1 MRDSFQREINYI
13 RISITDRCNLCC
25 RYCRP
30 QGAPDGADRC
40 CAEAAGQDG
49 GDRHGAAVCQ
59 RLSPAGAAPAR
70 YLTSEEF
77 VEVAEAAASLG
88 ITRVKITGGEPLLR
102 SDCCRLIGEL
112 KRIPGIE
119 QVTLTTNGVLLEKRL
134 PQLLEAGL
142 DAVNVSL
149 DTVHREMF
157 RQLTG
162 VDAYEDV
169 RRGIKAALTAG
180 LPVKINSV
188 LLCGINDGE
197 WLELAGLARSQPLQI
212 RFIELMPIGAAGSG
226 SGKDSRHGAVIG
238 GCGNAQALPP
248 LAGISGDEILRKLI
262 EVYPDLREDTAAYGN
277 GPAKYVHIPG
287 FQGSIGFISALHGKF
302 CADCNRIR
310 LTSTG
315 RLKPCLCYGESVD
328 VRSIL
333 RGRASDE
340 PRMADASAPAG
351 AETCAKPAVTD
362 FPAARRSKAAGAMR
376 APFADRRQALA
387 AAIRGAVVAKPGG
400 HCFDRPEEITEDA
413 PMSGIGG

>member
-102 SDCCRLIGEL
+102 SDCCQLIGEL

-180 LPVKINSV
+180 LPVKINSI
-188 LLCGINDGE
+188 LLRGINDGE

-226 SGKDSRHGAVIG
+226 SGKDSRHGAVT
-238 GCGNAQALPP
+238 ALP
-248 LAGISGDEILRKLI
+248 LLRRKRGCA
-262 EVYPDLREDTAAYGN
+262 EHPARPGVGRTA
-277 GPAKYVHIPG
+277 
-287 FQGSIGFISALHGKF
+287 HG
-302 CADCNRIR
+302 
-310 LTSTG
+310 
-315 RLKPCLCYGESVD
+315 
-328 VRSIL
+328 
-333 RGRASDE
+333 
-340 PRMADASAPAG
+340 
-351 AETCAKPAVTD
+351 
-362 FPAARRSKAAGAMR
+362 
-376 APFADRRQALA
+376 
-387 AAIRGAVVAKPGG
+387 
-400 HCFDRPEEITEDA
+400 
-413 PMSGIGG
+413 

>member
-1 MRDSFQREINYI
+1 MRKPRQ
-13 RISITDRCNLCC
+13 
-25 RYCRP
+25 
-30 QGAPDGADRC
+30 
-40 CAEAAGQDG
+40 
-49 GDRHGAAVCQ
+49 
-59 RLSPAGAAPAR
+59 
-70 YLTSEEF
+70 
-77 VEVAEAAASLG
+77 
-88 ITRVKITGGEPLLR
+88 ITGGEPLLR

-169 RRGIKAALTAG
+169 RCGIKAALTAG
-180 LPVKINSV
+180 LPVK
-188 LLCGINDGE
+188 
-197 WLELAGLARSQPLQI
+197 ELAGLARSQPLQI

-340 PRMADASAPAG
+340 PRTADASAPAG
-351 AETCAKPAVTD
+351 AETCAKPAVTG